1 MKPIYYISIIVIL
14 LIGFIVMS
22 LMLSMVILKI
32 TDMTT
37 NFIRFVESLLEAIEL
52 G

>member
-1 MKPIYYISIIVIL
+1 MKSIYVWSFIVVL
-14 LIGFIVMS
+14 FIGFIVMS
-22 LMLSMVILKI
+22 LVLSMVILKI

-37 NFIRFVESLLEAIEL
+37 NFIRFVERLLEEIEF